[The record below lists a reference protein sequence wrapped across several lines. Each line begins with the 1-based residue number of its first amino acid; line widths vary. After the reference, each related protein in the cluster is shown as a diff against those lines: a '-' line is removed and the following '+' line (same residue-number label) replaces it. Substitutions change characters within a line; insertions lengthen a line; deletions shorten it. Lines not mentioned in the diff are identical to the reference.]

1 MDNISN
7 KECKEKPMK
16 NLLRILIII
25 TFFSIIFYYTVGSE
39 DQIEPLKSSNSSNQP
54 IPKTKVE
61 ESNSMYLP
69 RPTTG
74 VSTYIGEKAD
84 LVIEANGLPT
94 RIEPSGYGYE
104 WWIYVKES
112 EYQMYGVLDNIVK
125 QVYTNSNNIDVS
137 PYKIDQKLE
146 DIYRMTILESE
157 ITVEVED
164 NIYIF
169 MMNENDMK
177 SRIIVPYDGVFAQLY
192 IDQDTES
199 LSGIRFID
207 KDILLLHQP
216 YEYQYVGE
224 MLPKNTVSS
233 FLQEK
238 IDKSNA
244 NQIYDLINEI
254 RAKNNTHKLM
264 KSPNLSEIAAWR
276 SESIY
281 IQSVITSEQSE
292 MTSLKDT
299 LEERQITFKNV
310 EENLALNY
318 YDAIEAYHGW
328 LNSEKHR
335 EILLSSRYNMT
346 GTGVYMGYYSQ
357 VFIERELALNEKE
370 E

>member
-7 KECKEKPMK
+7 NEYKEKPMR
-16 NLLRILIII
+16 NLLRVLIVI
-25 TFFSIIFYYTVGSE
+25 TFFSIIFYYTVGSD
-39 DQIEPLKSSNSSNQP
+39 DQIEPLKSSNSAHKP
-54 IPKTKVE
+54 IPKTTIE

-74 VSTYIGEKAD
+74 VSKYIGKKAD
-84 LVIEANGLPT
+84 SVVEAYGIPT
-94 RIEPSGYGYE
+94 RIEPSGFGYD

-112 EYQMYGVLDNIVK
+112 EYQMYGVRDNVVK
-125 QVYTNSNNIDVS
+125 QVYTNSNKIDVA
-137 PYKIDQKLE
+137 PFKIDQTLE
-146 DIYRMTILESE
+146 DIYRIAILESE
-157 ITVEVED
+157 ITVEVDD

-177 SRIIVPYDGVFAQLY
+177 SRIIVPYEGVFAQLY

-233 FLQEK
+233 FLQK
-238 IDKSNA
+238 SIDKSYA
-244 NQIYDLINEI
+244 NQVYDLVNEV
-254 RAKNNTHKLM
+254 RTKNNTQKLM
-264 KSPNLSEIAAWR
+264 KSPNLTDIATLR

-281 IQSVITSEQSE
+281 IQSVLPSEQSE
-292 MTSLKDT
+292 THSLKEI
-299 LEERQITFKNV
+299 LEDKMVDYKTF
-310 EENLALNY
+310 EENLAINY

-328 LNSEKHR
+328 LNSEAHR
-335 EILLSSRYNMT
+335 KILLSDHFNLT
-346 GTGVYMGYYSQ
+346 GTGVYMGHYSQ
-357 VFIERELALNEKE
+357 VFVEKDLE
-370 E
+370 GKVKK

>member
-1 MDNISN
+1 
-7 KECKEKPMK
+7 MK
-16 NLLRILIII
+16 NLLRILIIL
-25 TFFSIIFYYTVGSE
+25 TFFSIIFYYTIGSD
-39 DQIEPLKSSNSSNQP
+39 DQIEPLKSSNSANQP

-61 ESNSMYLP
+61 ESSAMYLP

-74 VSTYIGEKAD
+74 VSTFIGEEAD
-84 LVIEANGLPT
+84 SVIEAYGLPT
-94 RIEPSGYGYE
+94 RIEASGFGYD

-112 EYQMYGVLDNIVK
+112 EYQMYGVLDNVVK

-146 DIYRMTILESE
+146 DIYRMTILEAE
-157 ITVEVED
+157 ITVEVDD

-177 SRIIVPYDGVFAQLY
+177 SRIIVPYEGVFAQLY
-192 IDQDTES
+192 IDQNNES

-216 YEYQYVGE
+216 YEYQYLGE

-238 IDKSNA
+238 IDESNS

-254 RAKNNTHKLM
+254 RTKNNIHKLM
-264 KSPNLSEIAAWR
+264 KSPSLSEIATLR

-281 IQSVITSEQSE
+281 VQSVIPYEQSE
-292 MTSLKDT
+292 MKSLKET
-299 LEERQITFKNV
+299 LEDKQIAYKNV

-328 LNSEKHR
+328 LNSEDHR
-335 EILLSSRYNMT
+335 NILLSSRFNMT

-357 VFIERELALNEKE
+357 VFLEKELDHNEKK
-370 E
+370 